1 MNACRKYAVLALLAG
16 LAAASGYVLAANL
29 RAPMTALPTSPVRS
43 PATARFVT
51 YNIVHGTGMPIPPS
65 LVRADAVEANVQ
77 AIGGM
82 LLLEHADVVAVQETC
97 PGGGPSGAE
106 NLAKH
111 SGFPYFVD
119 DTVGRASPR
128 HGVALLSSVP
138 LERVDSLALVRG
150 VTGDKGWLA
159 ATVTLDALGG
169 REVRVVALHLDPFSA
184 STRERQVDQI
194 AEALAAEDRA
204 MVVMGDF
211 NCRWEQGRC
220 VQRLAERLSL
230 AATPTDGAPTYRWAG
245 LSDSLDWVLVSRH
258 LRIVATRV
266 LTASNSDH
274 RPVVVDVTS
283 MEKS

>member
-1 MNACRKYAVLALLAG
+1 M
-16 LAAASGYVLAANL
+16 
-29 RAPMTALPTSPVRS
+29 
-43 PATARFVT
+43 ARFIT
-51 YNIVHGTGMPIPPS
+51 YNVVHGTGVPIPPL
-65 LVRADAVEANVQ
+65 LVRDAAIQANVQ

-82 LLLEHADVVAVQETC
+82 LRLEHADVVAVQETC

-106 NLAKH
+106 NLAKQ

-119 DTVGRASPR
+119 DTFGRASPR

-138 LERVDSLALVRG
+138 LERVESRALVRG

-159 ATVTLDALGG
+159 ATGKIAALGG

-184 STRERQVDQI
+184 SARERQVDQI

-204 MVVMGDF
+204 MIVMGDF

-230 AATPTDGAPTYRWAG
+230 AAAPTDGSSTYRWAG
-245 LSDSLDWVLVSRH
+245 VRDSLDWVLVSRH
-258 LRIVATRV
+258 LRIVATRI
-266 LTASNSDH
+266 LAASNSDH

-283 MEKS
+283 MSE